1 MNLPISKG
9 MAEIQ
14 LSILAKSTAHWFKNP
29 AGITASK
36 LASNLCLSHQDVCHA
51 VEALC
56 EAGYGTMNRD
66 AEFVQLCF
74 DLEKPHNGFTQTPIK
89 THVFFPSRKVLVEA
103 FYRSD
108 RPRQNLPE
116 YVVRLH
122 LGAHQYGLVYFDE
135 EVLSRY
141 FDHPE
146 TYEIEDSLAG
156 GSIMTCSGASEER
169 HLYVQYGKCRLMS
182 GRIAVTAVHK
192 DLAHMA
198 DAEQRYWHAH
208 EIQEPSLDTS
218 DQNFQTFLSR
228 TYEGAWVS
236 YPDPI
241 GNLLAEVVAIN
252 AALAPSELF
261 TCSANIHLRMPVEQ
275 TYKSYCDC
283 ASELYKVIGPDALSQ
298 VTLKKLLQE
307 RFGLTPESF
316 VHQESKRPLSS
327 LQLLGLL
334 ESKLAKPDALR
345 GPLKDVEKL
354 RVEADHKVL
363 SPDSE
368 LQSYSNAFANLCDE
382 LTNGIS
388 VIREA
393 LVAESSV
400 V

>member
-1 MNLPISKG
+1 MT
-9 MAEIQ
+9 EFQ
-14 LSILAKSTAHWFKNP
+14 LSILAKSTANWFKNP
-29 AGITASK
+29 AGITASE
-36 LASNLCLSHQDVCHA
+36 LASSLCLPHEDVCHA

-89 THVFFPSRKVLVEA
+89 THVFFPSRQVLAEA

-108 RPRQNLPE
+108 LPRQNLSE
-116 YVVRLH
+116 YVARLH

-135 EVLSRY
+135 EILSRY

-156 GSIMTCSGASEER
+156 GSIRTCSGASEER

-182 GRIAVTAVHK
+182 GRIAVTAVYK
-192 DLAHMA
+192 DLARMA
-198 DAEQRYWHAH
+198 AAEQRYWHAH

-241 GNLLAEVVAIN
+241 GNLQAEVVAIN
-252 AALAPSELF
+252 VALAPSDLF
-261 TCSANIHLRMPVEQ
+261 TRSANVHLRMPVEQ

-298 VTLKKLLQE
+298 ATLKKLLQE
-307 RFGLTPESF
+307 RFRLAPENF
-316 VHQESKRPLSS
+316 IHQQSKRPLSS
-327 LQLLGLL
+327 LQLLRLL
-334 ESKLAKPDALR
+334 ESELAKPNALSGPMKEVARLR
-345 GPLKDVEKL
+345 GD
-354 RVEADHKVL
+354 ADHKVL

-388 VIREA
+388 DIRKA
-393 LVAESSV
+393 LVAESSAV
-400 V
+400 